1 MAILFLSQ
9 TYKLAQ
15 EWEYIAM
22 LKLPGD
28 WETASEYASCD
39 QYSSR

>member
-9 TYKLAQ
+9 TDKLAQ
-15 EWEYIAM
+15 EWDYVAM

-28 WETASEYASCD
+28 LETASEYASCH